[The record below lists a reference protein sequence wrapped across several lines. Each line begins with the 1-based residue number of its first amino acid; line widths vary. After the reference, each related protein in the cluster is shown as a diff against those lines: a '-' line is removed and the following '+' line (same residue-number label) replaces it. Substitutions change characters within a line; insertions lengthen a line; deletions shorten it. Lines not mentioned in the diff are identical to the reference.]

1 MRAELAK
8 VRFLSLPK
16 YTAAV
21 IAAAVVLTGVVMLI
35 VAPTEPAKYIDI
47 PNSAVGTIAEFAAII
62 FGVWLSTLEF
72 SAGTMQRTLTA
83 EPDRSRVLTA
93 KLVVVVGATLVA
105 GILIAA
111 AAGGFS
117 HLAATRAHVAIDNS
131 ELAGT
136 LFGSIPAWIAS
147 SIVGF
152 GAGLLTRSFGAGI
165 AIALVFILAF
175 DGAVSFIPPL
185 KHLTYGQLTSD
196 MTDRIGAFGDPRNG
210 LGVAIL
216 GTLVW
221 CLILVVPG
229 WLRFLRGD
237 LK

>member
-1 MRAELAK
+1 MKAELAK

-21 IAAAVVLTGVVMLI
+21 LAAAVVLTGVVMLI
-35 VAPTEPAKYIDI
+35 VAPSEPSKYIDI
-47 PNSAVGTIAEFAAII
+47 PNSAVGTITEFAAVI

-83 EPDRSRVLTA
+83 EPDRSRVLTD
-93 KLVVVVGATLVA
+93 KLVVTGVATLVA

-117 HLAATRAHVAIDNS
+117 HLAATRAGVHIDNGA
-131 ELAGT
+131 LAGT
-136 LFGSIPAWIAS
+136 LFGSVPAWIAGS
-147 SIVGF
+147 VVGF

-165 AIALVFILAF
+165 AVALVFVLAF

-196 MTDRIGAFGDPRNG
+196 MTDGIGGFGNPHNG
-210 LGVAIL
+210 LGVAII
-216 GTLVW
+216 GTVIW

-229 WLRFLRGD
+229 WIRFLRGD

>member
-1 MRAELAK
+1 
-8 VRFLSLPK
+8 
-16 YTAAV
+16 
-21 IAAAVVLTGVVMLI
+21 MLI
-35 VAPTEPAKYIDI
+35 VRPDQPSKYIDI
-47 PNSAVGTIAEFAAII
+47 PNSAVGTITEFAAII

-83 EPDRSRVLTA
+83 EPNRSRVLSD
-93 KLVVVVGATLVA
+93 KLVVVIVATLVG
-105 GILIAA
+105 GILVAA

-117 HLAATRAHVAIDNS
+117 HLAATRAHVHIDNG

-136 LFGSIPAWIAS
+136 LFGSIPAWIAAS
-147 SIVGF
+147 VVGF

-165 AIALVFILAF
+165 AIALVFVLAF

-185 KHLTYGQLTSD
+185 KYLTYGQLTSD
-196 MTDRIGAFGDPRNG
+196 MTYNIGGFGSPHNG

-216 GTLVW
+216 GTIVW

>member
-1 MRAELAK
+1 MKAELAK
-8 VRFLSLPK
+8 VRFLSLPR

-21 IAAAVVLTGVVMLI
+21 LAAAVVLTGVVMLI
-35 VAPTEPAKYIDI
+35 VAPREPSRYIDI
-47 PNSAVGTIAEFAAII
+47 PNSAVGTIMEFAAVI

-83 EPDRSRVLTA
+83 EPDRSRVLTD
-93 KLVVVVGATLVA
+93 KLVVVAGVTLV
-105 GILIAA
+105 GGVLVAA

-117 HLAATRAHVAIDNS
+117 HLAATRAHVHIDNG

-136 LFGSIPAWIAS
+136 LFGSVPAWIAGA
-147 SIVGF
+147 IVGF
-152 GAGLLTRSFGAGI
+152 GAGLLSRSFGAGI
-165 AIALVFILAF
+165 AIALVFVLAF
-175 DGAVSFIPPL
+175 DGAVSFVPPL

-196 MTDRIGAFGDPRNG
+196 MTNNIGGFGSPYNG

-216 GTLVW
+216 GTVIW

-229 WLRFLRGD
+229 WVRFLRGD

>member
-1 MRAELAK
+1 VRYLA
-8 VRFLSLPK
+8 LPR
-16 YTAAV
+16 YTAAL
-21 IAAAVVLTGVVMLI
+21 IAAAVIITGIVLLV
-35 VAPTEPAKYIDI
+35 VAPKDPAKYIDI
-47 PNSAVGTIAEFAAII
+47 PDSVIGLMIQFGAIV

-83 EPDRSRVLTA
+83 EPNRSRVLTD
-93 KLVVVVGATLVA
+93 KLAVVILVTLV
-105 GILIAA
+105 GGVLVAA

-117 HLAATRAHVAIDNS
+117 HLAATRAHVHIDNGR
-131 ELAGT
+131 LAGT
-136 LFGSIPAWIAS
+136 LFGAIPSWIAG

-152 GAGLLTRSFGAGI
+152 GAGLLTRSLGGGI
-165 AIALVFILAF
+165 AVALIFVLAL
-175 DGAVSFIPPL
+175 DGLVSFVPPL

-196 MTDRIGAFGDPRNG
+196 MTDRIGGGGNPYNG
-210 LGVAIL
+210 LGIAVL
-216 GTLVW
+216 GTIIW